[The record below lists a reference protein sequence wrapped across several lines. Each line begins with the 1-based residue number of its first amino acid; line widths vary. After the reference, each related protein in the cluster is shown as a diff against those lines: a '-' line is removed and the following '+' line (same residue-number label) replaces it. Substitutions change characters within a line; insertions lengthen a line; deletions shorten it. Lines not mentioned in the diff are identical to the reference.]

1 MPAVS
6 KAQQRFMGLVH
17 ALQKGDVKPSD
28 VSDKVKDTAKSISK
42 KAAKDYAGTKHKGL
56 PQHVE
61 SYLREEIKNIF
72 REEFKRKMYA
82 LKETLSNKK

>member
-17 ALQKGDVKPSD
+17 ALQKGDIKPSD
-28 VSDKVKDTAKSISK
+28 VSDKVKDTAKNISK
-42 KAAKDYAGTKHKGL
+42 KAAKDYAQTGHKGL

-61 SYLREEIKNIF
+61 NYLREEIKNIF
-72 REEFKRKMYA
+72 REEFKRKMAA
-82 LKETLSNKK
+82 LKESNK